1 MDYLSLTSCIK
12 NEERYIQEWLC
23 YYKSIGVEKFYIYN
37 NESTD
42 LTEKKIDE
50 LSFRKDITL
59 INFKTDNPSVQG
71 LAFQR
76 AREHYGKK
84 TEWMIFCDGDE
95 FFMPTEPTD
104 LKVFLQQY
112 EEFSGLGVA
121 WQIYGSNGHILRPEG
136 LSIENFVYKAH
147 TLWEG
152 NHHIKSIVKPKDI
165 ISKHTRTGY
174 ITPHMWSTVKGTV
187 DEHFNLINE
196 LDEGRVVNITIDK
209 IRVNHYFNRSY
220 EDWIEKRRRGRATVK
235 EKRPIE
241 MFDIYDRNDIH
252 DDIALK
258 YINAVKALIPNSNLL

>member
-112 EEFSGLGVA
+112 EEFSGLGVP
-121 WQIYGSNGHILRPEG
+121 WKMFGSSGYTTRPIQSHG
-136 LSIENFVYKAH
+136 CNALGSFFKCQKQPSN
-147 TLWEG
+147 
-152 NHHIKSIVKPKDI
+152 HIKSIVKPSEVIKPT
-165 ISKHTRTGY
+165 S
-174 ITPHMWSTVKGTV
+174 PHCFKTIKGTV
-187 DEHFNLINE
+187 LETKDFIKEEEHGVIR
-196 LDEGRVVNITIDK
+196 DMSISIDS
-209 IRVNHYFNRSY
+209 IRVNHYITRSL
-220 EDWIEKRRRGRATVK
+220 EDWKIKSLKPYWDKGNKRAEKFK
-235 EKRPIE
+235 F
-241 MFDIYDRNDIH
+241 FDFSDSIDQLS
-252 DDIALK
+252 LK
-258 YINAVKALIPNSNLL
+258 YIENTSKFLNI